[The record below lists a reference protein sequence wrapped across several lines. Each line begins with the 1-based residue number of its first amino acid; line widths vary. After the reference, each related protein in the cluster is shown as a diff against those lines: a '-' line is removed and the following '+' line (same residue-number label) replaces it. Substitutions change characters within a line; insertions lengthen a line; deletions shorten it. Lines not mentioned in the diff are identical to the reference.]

1 MRDGRR
7 YERVSNIVKLAIR
20 LQGMG
25 GGLTIADIMNEFGVK
40 RRTAERMLHAVEDVF
55 GGLDPVKNIGEMRR
69 HWRLQSSE
77 LGQLVRVL
85 PEELAD
91 LESAVAG
98 LERAGLTEL
107 AASLRNLRVKL
118 QAILRSR
125 SSECESDL
133 EMLMRTEGLAMRA
146 GPRPRLQEGLLSVLR
161 EGIKF
166 SRVVE
171 FEYLAQGTGR
181 QSTRCVQPYGVLY
194 GNRAFLVGKT
204 DSDGDVQLWRLANM
218 SEARSSME
226 KFERDPAFHLQSYAK
241 RSFGTFQEKPV
252 EVVLCFNADAAR
264 DAAAFLFHPDQTV
277 TENKDGSATVRF
289 KAGGIE
295 EMCWHLV
302 TWEDGVT
309 VEKPARLRR
318 RLIEMCT
325 SLAEHHS
332 V

>member
-7 YERVSNIVKLAIR
+7 YKRVSDIVKLAIL

-25 GGLTIADIMNEFGVK
+25 GLTIDDIRDEFDDVS
-40 RRTAERMLHAVEDVF
+40 RRTAERMLHAVEEVF
-55 GGLDPVKNIGEMRR
+55 GGLEPVPTGEKRLRR
-69 HWRLQSSE
+69 RLQSPTV
-77 LGQLVRVL
+77 GQLVRVL

-98 LERAGLTEL
+98 LDRAGLTEL

-125 SSECESDL
+125 SSDERESDL

-146 GPRPRLQEGLLSVLR
+146 GPRPRLEEGLLSVLR

-181 QSTRCVQPYGVLY
+181 QSTRRVQPYGVLY

-204 DSDGDVQLWRLANM
+204 DSDGDVRLWRLANM
-218 SEARSSME
+218 SEAKSSME
-226 KFERDPAFHLQSYAK
+226 RFKRDPAFDLQSYAK
-241 RSFGTFQEKPV
+241 RSFGTFQEKPM
-252 EVVLCFNADAAR
+252 EVVLRFNADAAR
-264 DAAAFLFHPDQTV
+264 DAAAFLFHPEQNV
-277 TENKDGSATVRF
+277 TENKDGLVTVRF

-318 RLIEMCT
+318 RLVEMCS

>member
-1 MRDGRR
+1 MR
-7 YERVSNIVKLAIR
+7 YERVSDIVKLAIR

-25 GGLTIADIMNEFGVK
+25 SGLTIADIMDQFK
-40 RRTAERMLHAVEDVF
+40 ISRRTAERMLHAVEEVF
-55 GGLDPVKNIGEMRR
+55 GPLKIVNIGEKPLRR
-69 HWRLQSSE
+69 RLESFE
-77 LGQLVRVL
+77 LGRLVPVS
-85 PEELAD
+85 PEELAE
-91 LESAVAG
+91 LEFAAAG

-107 AASLRNLRVKL
+107 AASLRKLHVRL

-125 SSECESDL
+125 LSDERESDL

-146 GPRPRLQEGLLSVLR
+146 GPRPRLEKGLLSVLR
-161 EGIKF
+161 EAIKI

-171 FEYLAQGTGR
+171 FDYFAQGTGR
-181 QSTRCVQPYGVLY
+181 HSTRRVQPYGVLY

-204 DSDGDVQLWRLANM
+204 DSDGDMRLWRLANV
-218 SEARSSME
+218 SGARSSME
-226 KFERDPAFHLQSYAK
+226 RFERDPAFDLQEYAK

-252 EVVLCFNADAAR
+252 DVVLRFNADAAR

-277 TENKDGSATVRF
+277 TGNEDGSVTVRF

-318 RLIEMCT
+318 RLVEMCS
-325 SLAEHHS
+325 SLAAYHS
-332 V
+332 A

>member
-1 MRDGRR
+1 MR
-7 YERVSNIVKLAIR
+7 YERVRDIVRLAIR
-20 LQGMG
+20 LQGM

-40 RRTAERMLHAVEDVF
+40 RRTAERMLHAVEEVF
-55 GGLDPVKNIGEMRR
+55 GGLDPVKNIGEKRR
-69 HWRLQSSE
+69 HWRLQSPTV
-77 LGQLVRVL
+77 GQLVRVS
-85 PEELAD
+85 PDELAD

-107 AASLRNLRVKL
+107 AASLQNLRVKL

-125 SSECESDL
+125 SSDERESDL
-133 EMLMRTEGLAMRA
+133 AMLMRTEGFAMRA
-146 GPRPRLQEGLLSVLR
+146 GPRPRLEEGLLSVLR

-171 FEYLAQGTGR
+171 FEYFAQGTGR
-181 QSTRCVQPYGVLY
+181 QSTRRVQPYGVLY

-204 DSDGDVQLWRLANM
+204 NSDGDVRLWRLANM

-226 KFERDPAFHLQSYAK
+226 RFERDPAFDLQSYAK
-241 RSFGTFQEKPV
+241 RSFGTFQEKPM
-252 EVVLCFNADAAR
+252 EVVLRFNADAAR

-277 TENKDGSATVRF
+277 TENKDGSVTVRF

-318 RLIEMCT
+318 RLVEMCS

>member
-1 MRDGRR
+1 MR
-7 YERVSNIVKLAIR
+7 YERVRDIVKLAIR

-40 RRTAERMLHAVEDVF
+40 RRTAERMLHAVEEVF
-55 GGLDPVKNIGEMRR
+55 GGLHPVKNIGEKRR
-69 HWRLQSSE
+69 HWRLQSPTV
-77 LGQLVRVL
+77 GQLVRVS
-85 PEELAD
+85 PEELAE

-98 LERAGLTEL
+98 LDRAGLTEH
-107 AASLRNLRVKL
+107 AASLRNLGSKL
-118 QAILRSR
+118 RAIARSR
-125 SSECESDL
+125 PSGERESDL

-146 GPRPRLQEGLLSVLR
+146 GPRPRLQEKLLSVLR

-181 QSTRCVQPYGVLY
+181 QSTRRVQPYGVLY

-204 DSDGDVQLWRLANM
+204 DSDGDMRLWRFANM
-218 SEARSSME
+218 SEAKPSIE
-226 KFERDPAFHLQSYAK
+226 KFERDPEFDLQSYAK

-252 EVVLCFNADAAR
+252 DVVLRFNADAAR
-264 DAAAFLFHPDQTV
+264 DAAAFLFHPEQNV
-277 TENKDGSATVRF
+277 TENKDGSVTVRF

-318 RLIEMCT
+318 RLVEMCS
-325 SLAEHHS
+325 SLAAHHS

>member
-1 MRDGRR
+1 MR
-7 YERVSNIVKLAIR
+7 YERVSDIVKLAIR

-40 RRTAERMLHAVEDVF
+40 RRTAERMLHAVEEVF
-55 GGLDPVKNIGEMRR
+55 GGLDPVKNIDEKRR
-69 HWRLQSSE
+69 HWRLQSPTV
-77 LGQLVRVL
+77 GQLVHVS
-85 PEELAD
+85 PEELAE
-91 LESAVAG
+91 LESAAAG
-98 LERAGLTEL
+98 LDRAGLTEL

-118 QAILRSR
+118 QAISRSR
-125 SSECESDL
+125 SSDKRESDL

-146 GPRPRLQEGLLSVLR
+146 GPRPRLEEDLLSVLR
-161 EGIKF
+161 KGIKF

-181 QSTRCVQPYGVLY
+181 RSQRRVQPYGVLY

-204 DSDGDVQLWRLANM
+204 DSDGDMRLWRLANM
-218 SEARSSME
+218 RDAKFSIE
-226 KFERDPAFHLQSYAK
+226 KFKRDPAFDLQSYAK

-252 EVVLCFNADAAR
+252 EVVLRFNADAAR
-264 DAAAFLFHPDQTV
+264 DAAAFLFHPDQNV
-277 TENKDGSATVRF
+277 TENKDGSVTVRF

-318 RLIEMCT
+318 RLIEMCS
-325 SLAEHHS
+325 SLAAHHS

>member
-1 MRDGRR
+1 MR
-7 YERVSNIVKLAIR
+7 YERVRDIVKLAIR

-40 RRTAERMLHAVEDVF
+40 RRTAERMLHAVEEVF
-55 GGLDPVKNIGEMRR
+55 GGLDPVKNIGEKRR
-69 HWRLQSSE
+69 HWRLQSSTV
-77 LGQLVRVL
+77 GQLVRVL
-85 PEELAD
+85 PEELAE
-91 LESAVAG
+91 LESAAAG

-107 AASLRNLRVKL
+107 AASLQNLRVKL

-125 SSECESDL
+125 SSDERESDL

-146 GPRPRLQEGLLSVLR
+146 GQRPRLEEGLLSVLR

-181 QSTRCVQPYGVLY
+181 QSTRRVQPYGVLY

-252 EVVLCFNADAAR
+252 EVVLRFNADAAR
-264 DAAAFLFHPDQTV
+264 DAAAFLFHPEQTV
-277 TENKDGSATVRF
+277 TENKDGSVTVRF

-318 RLIEMCT
+318 RLVEMCS

>member
-1 MRDGRR
+1 MR
-7 YERVSNIVKLAIR
+7 YERVRDIVRLAIR
-20 LQGMG
+20 LQGMD
-25 GGLTIADIMNEFGVK
+25 GLTIADIMNEFGVK
-40 RRTAERMLHAVEDVF
+40 RRTAERMLHAVEEVF
-55 GGLDPVKNIGEMRR
+55 GSLKIVNIGEKQRR
-69 HWRLQSSE
+69 RRLESSE
-77 LGQLVRVL
+77 LGRLVSVS

-98 LERAGLTEL
+98 LERAGLAEL
-107 AASLRNLRVKL
+107 AASLQNLRVKL

-125 SSECESDL
+125 SSDERESDL

-146 GPRPRLQEGLLSVLR
+146 GPRPRLEEGLLSVLR

-181 QSTRCVQPYGVLY
+181 QSTRRVQPYGVLY

-204 DSDGDVQLWRLANM
+204 DSDGDVRLWRLANM
-218 SEARSSME
+218 SEAKSSME
-226 KFERDPAFHLQSYAK
+226 RFKRDPAFDLQSYAK
-241 RSFGTFQEKPV
+241 RSFGTFQEKSV
-252 EVVLCFNADAAR
+252 EVVLRFNADAAR

-277 TENKDGSATVRF
+277 TENKDGSVTVRF

-318 RLIEMCT
+318 RLIEMCS

>member
-1 MRDGRR
+1 MR
-7 YERVSNIVKLAIR
+7 YERVGDIVKLAIR
-20 LQGMG
+20 FQGMG
-25 GGLTIADIMNEFGVK
+25 GLTIDDIMDEFNVS
-40 RRTAERMLHAVEDVF
+40 RLTAERMLHAVKEVF
-55 GGLDPVKNIGEMRR
+55 GPLKIVNIGEKPRR
-69 HWRLQSSE
+69 RRIQSSAV
-77 LGQLVRVL
+77 GQLVRVS
-85 PEELAD
+85 PEESAD
-91 LESAVAG
+91 LESAAAG
-98 LERAGLTEL
+98 LERASLTEL
-107 AASLRNLRVKL
+107 AASLRKLRVKL

-125 SSECESDL
+125 SSDERESDL

-146 GPRPRLQEGLLSVLR
+146 GPRPRLEEGLLSVLR

-171 FEYLAQGTGR
+171 FDYLAQGTGR
-181 QSTRCVQPYGVLY
+181 RSTRRVQPYGVLY

-204 DSDGDVQLWRLANM
+204 NSDGDVRLWRLANV
-218 SEARSSME
+218 SGVRSSME
-226 KFERDPAFHLQSYAK
+226 RFERDPAFDLQSYAK

-252 EVVLCFNADAAR
+252 DVVLRFNADAAR

-277 TENKDGSATVRF
+277 TENKDGSVTVRF

-318 RLIEMCT
+318 RLIEMCS